1 MPKALSE
8 EAVARWM
15 HGENHAYIR
24 DTLGECCRTWDA
36 EDPNARAGEE
46 VRNVYRNMARAVLA
60 LVREKVREGVEAAA
74 FEVINGKP
82 TMDFDAIVA
91 RVMKGAPRG

>member
-1 MPKALSE
+1 MKMPKALSE
-8 EAVARWM
+8 EAVAKM
-15 HGENHAYIR
+15 
-24 DTLGECCRTWDA
+24 LWDA
-36 EDPNARAGEE
+36 QRPDADRIEWGRLDRVSKDGWL
-46 VRNVYRNMARAVLA
+46 RMARAVLA

>member
-8 EAVARWM
+8 EAVAKM
-15 HGENHAYIR
+15 
-24 DTLGECCRTWDA
+24 LWDA
-36 EDPNARAGEE
+36 QRPDVDRLDWERIDRVSMDGWL
-46 VRNVYRNMARAVLA
+46 RMARAVLA

-91 RVMKGAPRG
+91 RVMWREAPRG